1 MRELIN
7 FINRYKVYFTYTFI
21 VIFSLWLIGINQ
33 TNQLGGFRTFV
44 IFSMSQIQRVLP
56 ITLNPN
62 SIKYEN
68 QSLREL
74 NLKLYSNVVKMR
86 QATSEFDNMRRLAD
100 FKDKSNLAMFSANVV
115 GKSNVEMRQ
124 YLTLDRGDADGVK
137 RGMAVR
143 TDAGL
148 VGSIVGVS
156 RDYSICEIIMNKN
169 SKAAVKIE
177 RTGEG
182 GIMSYDGGS
191 TLNVEKISKLLDVQ
205 IGDIVLTANISQKY
219 PSDIPIGQITD
230 LKEDKSS
237 LFYIIKVKPFVN
249 LSTIEQVFII
259 KQRPNPQ
266 RIQLLEDIERR
277 VEALQE

>member
-7 FINRYKVYFTYTFI
+7 FLNRYKVYFTYTFI
-21 VIFSLWLIGINQ
+21 VVFSLWMIGMNQ

-74 NLKLYSNVVKMR
+74 NLKLYSNVVKMK
-86 QATSEFDNMRRLAD
+86 QATSEYDNMRRLAD
-100 FKDKSNLAMFSANVV
+100 FKDKSNLVMFSSNVV

-124 YLTLDRGDADGVK
+124 YLTLDRGSSEGVK

-148 VGSIVGVS
+148 VGNIVGVAS
-156 RDYSICEIIMNKN
+156 NYSLCEVIMNKH

-182 GIMSYDGGS
+182 GIMSYDGGG
-191 TLNVEKISKLLDVQ
+191 TLNIEKISKLLDVQ

-219 PSDIPIGQITD
+219 PADIPVGQITEV
-230 LKEDKSS
+230 KEDKSS

-266 RIQLLEDIERR
+266 RIKLLEDIERR
-277 VEALQE
+277 VQALKR

>member
-7 FINRYKVYFTYTFI
+7 FLNRYKVYFTYTFI
-21 VIFSLWLIGINQ
+21 VVFSLWMIGMNQ

-44 IFSMSQIQRVLP
+44 IFSMSQVQRVLP

-74 NLKLYSNVVKMR
+74 NLKLYSNVVKMK
-86 QATSEFDNMRRLAD
+86 QATSEYDNMRRLAE
-100 FKDKSNLAMFSANVV
+100 FKDKSNMVMFSSNVV

-124 YLTLDRGDADGVK
+124 YLTLDRGSSEGVK

-148 VGSIVGVS
+148 VGNITAVS
-156 RDYSICEIIMNKN
+156 RNYSICEIILNKH

-182 GIMSYDGGS
+182 GIVTYDGGS
-191 TLNVEKISKLLDVQ
+191 TLNIEKISKLLDVQ

-219 PSDIPIGQITD
+219 PADIPVGQVIEV
-230 LKEDKSS
+230 KEDKSS
-237 LFYIIKVKPFVN
+237 LFYKIKVKPFVN

-266 RIQLLEDIERR
+266 RIKLLEDIERR
-277 VEALQE
+277 VQALKK

>member
-7 FINRYKVYFTYTFI
+7 FLNRYKVYFTYTFI
-21 VIFSLWLIGINQ
+21 VVFSLWMIGLNQ

-74 NLKLYSNVVKMR
+74 NLKLYSNVVKMK
-86 QATSEFDNMRRLAD
+86 QATSEYDNMRRLAE
-100 FKDKSNLAMFSANVV
+100 FKDKSNLVMFSSNVV

-124 YLTLDRGDADGVK
+124 YLTLDRGSSEGVK

-148 VGSIVGVS
+148 VGNIVGVS
-156 RDYSICEIIMNKN
+156 SNYSICEIIMNKHA
-169 SKAAVKIE
+169 KAAVKIE

-191 TLNVEKISKLLDVQ
+191 TLNIEKISKLLDVQ

-219 PSDIPIGQITD
+219 PADIPVGQITEV
-230 LKEDKSS
+230 KEDKSS

-266 RIQLLEDIERR
+266 RIKLLEDIERR

>member
-21 VIFSLWLIGINQ
+21 VVFSLWMIGLNQ

-44 IFSMSQIQRVLP
+44 IFSMSQVQRVLP

-74 NLKLYSNVVKMR
+74 NLKLYSNVVKMK
-86 QATSEFDNMRRLAD
+86 QATSEYDNMRRLAE
-100 FKDKSNLAMFSANVV
+100 FKDKSNVAMFSSNVV

-124 YLTLDRGDADGVK
+124 YLTLDRGRSDGVK

-148 VGSIVGVS
+148 VGTIVGVS
-156 RDYSICEIIMNKN
+156 SNFSLCEIILNKTA
-169 SKAAVKIE
+169 KATVKIE

-182 GIMSYDGGS
+182 GILSFDGGS

-219 PSDIPIGQITD
+219 PADIPIGQITEV
-230 LKEDKSS
+230 KEDKSS
-237 LFYIIKVKPFVN
+237 LFYIITVKPFVN

-259 KQRPNPQ
+259 KQRPNPE
-266 RIQLLEDIERR
+266 RIKLLEDIERR
-277 VEALQE
+277 VQALKR